1 MDQRAAGM
9 PSREQLRE
17 EPFPRSRTA
26 RERARESLA
35 SGFARRRRVRQTAIV
50 PGGLACVIGG
60 MDLVRPLGL
69 GGIGCAVVAQPGRS
83 TRYSRFTRAV
93 IEWADP
99 WREPAVLLER
109 LMRFGSAEPEQP
121 ALFYEGDW
129 DLLLVSRS
137 RERLRG
143 AFRFVVPD
151 AQLVE
156 DLVDKRRFQ
165 ALADRLAL
173 PVPESRHV
181 SPGEV
186 DPRDL
191 GLSFPVIV
199 KPVTRQM
206 ATWVPIAGRAKA
218 LRADTQRELSAIWP
232 RFADAGFDVIVQKL
246 VPGPETR
253 VESYHVYVDESGE
266 VVGEFTGRKIRTYP
280 AAYGF
285 STALEITDAPD
296 VGRLGR
302 ELVSRLGLCGVAK
315 LDFKRDP
322 AGELRLLEVNPRF
335 NLWHHPGARAGV
347 NLPALVYRDLMGLP
361 RGPLRRARAGVRWV
375 YHRDDAR
382 AARQAGIPLRRWLPW
397 ALSAEAKS
405 GVTLDDPM
413 PPARWLL
420 SRLAGRLRAGRR
432 LA

>member
-1 MDQRAAGM
+1 
-9 PSREQLRE
+9 
-17 EPFPRSRTA
+17 
-26 RERARESLA
+26 
-35 SGFARRRRVRQTAIV
+35 
-50 PGGLACVIGG
+50 VIGD

-69 GGIGCAVVAQPGRS
+69 AGIGCAVVAHPGQV
-83 TRYSRFTRAV
+83 TRHSRFTRAV
-93 IEWADP
+93 VEWADP
-99 WREPAVLLER
+99 WTESEILLDR
-109 LMRFGSAEPEQP
+109 LMRFGAAEAEQP
-121 ALFYEGDW
+121 ALFSEGDW
-129 DLLLVSRS
+129 DLLLVSRN

-165 ALADRLAL
+165 ALSDRLDL
-173 PVPESRHV
+173 PVPESRQV
-181 SPGEV
+181 TPSRAKPV
-186 DPRDL
+186 DL
-191 GLSFPVIV
+191 GLRFPVVV

-206 ATWVPIAGRAKA
+206 ATWGPIAGRAKA
-218 LRADTQRELSAIWP
+218 LRADTPRALNAIWP
-232 RFADAGFDVIVQKL
+232 RLADGGFDVVVQSL
-246 VPGPETR
+246 VPGPETG

-302 ELVSRLGLCGVAK
+302 ELVGRLGLCGVAK
-315 LDFKRDP
+315 FDFKRDP
-322 AGELRLLEVNPRF
+322 TGKLRLLEVNPRF

-361 RGPLRRARAGVRWV
+361 RGPVRRARPGVRWV
-375 YHRDDAR
+375 HHHDAR
-382 AARQAGIPLRRWLPW
+382 AAGEAGIPLRRWVPW

-405 GVTLDDPM
+405 AVSLDDPM
-413 PPARWLL
+413 PLVHRLL
-420 SRLAGRLRAGRR
+420 SRLAGRFLAGRR
-432 LA
+432 RA